1 MTVKELIEK
10 LKEYD
15 ETLSISVYDSYKD
28 NVFKVEGTFEN
39 SETEEVVIEISINN
53 PCTFG

>member
-1 MTVKELIEK
+1 MTVKELIEN

-15 ETLSISVYDSYKD
+15 ETLNVAVYDSYMD
-28 NVFKVEGTFEN
+28 NVFKVEGIFKCSNTDEA
-39 SETEEVVIEISINN
+39 VIEISINN